1 MADVFGIEKVWGSL
15 YESCR
20 QHGDFATKRSNSQR
34 VQLITGLWNIVRDE
48 KFRATM
54 VGRARQSRIRSQ
66 HRCWNDAAYAQMC
79 ETERAPRMRLL
90 YCLGVVLHCIYVY

>member
-1 MADVFGIEKVWGSL
+1 MADVLGIAKVWGAL

-66 HRCWNDAAYAQMC
+66 HRCWNDAANAQMC
-79 ETERAPRMRLL
+79 ETERATCMRLL
-90 YCLGVVLHCIYVY
+90 YFLSVVTCCLYVY